1 MWFPP
6 HVESC
11 VQTSLSK
18 FSPHTHTAAAQP
30 GAQTA
35 QANGP
40 GQGGQQP
47 AALDPGSVR
56 LDPLG
61 RPMSID
67 HEHQVSTSS
76 WQSRRVPCRSV
87 QYPHALLPQEF
98 QVAFM
103 GGLSRVMVCV
113 RARGPTEPPFHFTTC
128 PVIRQS
134 PAVTIQQAPVT
145 VCVPCCDGLL
155 VFRRFWRPQQR
166 APMALACH
174 VSSRAGWGL
183 PAWRGLA
190 SISLWTLVAE
200 ATCLAASIHAQS

>member
-6 HVESC
+6 HLEIC

-47 AALDPGSVR
+47 AAL
-56 LDPLG
+56 
-61 RPMSID
+61 
-67 HEHQVSTSS
+67 
-76 WQSRRVPCRSV
+76 
-87 QYPHALLPQEF
+87 LPQEF

-103 GGLSRVMVCV
+103 VGLSRVMVCV

-155 VFRRFWRPQQR
+155 LFRRFWRPQQR

-174 VSSRAGWGL
+174 VSSRAGWGP